1 MRNDLSRLAWIA
13 PALILLGASQE
24 KPGRPNVLLLFSDD
38 QRFDTIRALGNEE
51 IRTPVL
57 DSLARDGTAFT
68 RAYIMGSNQGAVCVP
83 SRATLMTGRNL
94 FHIAKGIPEDTPL
107 WGEVFRRAGY
117 VTHGIGKWHNGP
129 RSYARGFDGGAEIFF
144 GGMSDQNRVRVQDFD
159 PSGKYPKSRERI
171 GEKFSTE
178 LFCDAAV
185 RFIEGHKGDKPFFLY
200 VALTSPHDPRTPPP
214 KYADLYDPGKVA
226 LPPNFLPEH
235 PFDNGELQ
243 VRDEKLAPWP
253 RTPEAIRRH
262 IADYYGM
269 ISHLDAEIGRVL
281 EALRKAGRAEDT
293 VVIFAGDNG
302 LALGR
307 HGLMGKQSVYDH
319 SVHVPLLMAGPGVP
333 KSRRIDAFCYLLD
346 VFPTACALTGV
357 PPPEGLDGLSLAPLL
372 KGDKAKVRD
381 TLFFAYRDFQRA
393 VQDGRWKLIE
403 YDVKGKRT
411 TQLFDLAADPWE
423 SKNLA
428 DDPANAKELARLREE
443 LAGWQRGLND
453 PALK

>member
-1 MRNDLSRLAWIA
+1 MKTLPIRIAALVMVLA
-13 PALILLGASQE
+13 PAGAAQE
-24 KPGRPNVLLLFSDD
+24 KAKRPNVLMLFSDD
-38 QRFDTIRALGNEE
+38 QRFDTVHALGNGE

-57 DSLARDGTAFT
+57 DSLVRDGTAFT

-83 SRATLMTGRNL
+83 SRAMLHTGRNL
-94 FHIAKGIPEDTPL
+94 FHIARGIPADTPL

-129 RSYARGFDGGAEIFF
+129 PSYARGFEGGAEVFF

-159 PSGKYPKSRERI
+159 PAGKYPKSRERV
-171 GEKFSTE
+171 GGKFSTE

-185 RFIEGHKGDKPFFLY
+185 KFLEGHRGDRPFFLY
-200 VALTSPHDPRTPPP
+200 VALTSPHDPRTPP
-214 KYADLYDPGKVA
+214 KEYADLYDPEKLA
-226 LPPNFLPEH
+226 LPPSFLPEH

-253 RTPEAIRRH
+253 RTPGVIRRH

-269 ISHLDAEIGRVL
+269 ISHLDAEFGRLLEVL
-281 EALRKAGRAEDT
+281 KKTGRAEDT

-333 KSRRIDAFCYLLD
+333 RGRRVDASCYLLD
-346 VFPTACALTGV
+346 VFPTACALAGV
-357 PPPEGLDGLSLAPLL
+357 PAPEGLDGLCLVPLL
-372 KGDKAKVRD
+372 KGEKEKVRD

-403 YDVKGKRT
+403 YSVKGQRT
-411 TQLFDLAADPWE
+411 TQLFDLAGDPWE
-423 SKNLA
+423 TKNLA

-443 LAGWQRGLND
+443 LAAWRKRVND
-453 PALK
+453 PGLK